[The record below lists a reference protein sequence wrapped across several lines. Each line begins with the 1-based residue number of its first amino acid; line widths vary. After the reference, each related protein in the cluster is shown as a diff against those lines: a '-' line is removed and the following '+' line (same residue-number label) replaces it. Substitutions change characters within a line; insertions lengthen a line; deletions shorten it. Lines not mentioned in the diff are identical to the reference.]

1 LADLKLGAFV
11 KTTGGKG
18 LHVVVPVTPK
28 QDWSFVKEFCK
39 ALAQSIVRGA
49 PDQYT
54 ATMSKTKRKG
64 KVFIDYLRNARTAS
78 AICAYSTRARS
89 GAPVSV
95 PLDWN
100 ELSRDVRSR
109 FTVRNVPER
118 LIGRQ
123 KDPWQDYESARAPIT
138 RALMKRL

>member
-1 LADLKLGAFV
+1 
-11 KTTGGKG
+11 
-18 LHVVVPVTPK
+18 
-28 QDWSFVKEFCK
+28 
-39 ALAQSIVRGA
+39 
-49 PDQYT
+49 
-54 ATMSKTKRKG
+54 MSKTKRKG

-118 LIGRQ
+118 LIRRQ